1 MKLKK
6 ISEEHYIIID
16 DANEVMYTIPLSEVK
31 ELIGEVNKVEELS
44 LKMGLELY
52 VGGNYDF
59 ENGVRKGYNQALED
73 NKEKKYTEEDMVK
86 AIRMARKGYDEFGES
101 GFIRHGFDYS
111 EKDVIQ
117 SLQPKTEWEVEFVD
131 GKLQLVKE

>member
-6 ISEEHYIIID
+6 ISEAHYIVVD
-16 DANEVMYTIPLSEVK
+16 KKEMHTIPTSEAK
-31 ELIGEVNKVEELS
+31 ELLGVVDVDKKAQIEW
-44 LKMGLELY
+44 
-52 VGGNYDF
+52 GNVHRTGALGYID
-59 ENGVRKGYNQALED
+59 GYNQALED

-117 SLQPKTEWEVEFVD
+117 SLQPQTEWEVEFVD
-131 GKLQLVKE
+131 GKLKLKQ